1 MSLQARRELLFR
13 IRNRY
18 EQAGR
23 REKTEVLNGFV
34 HATGYGRKHAIHV
47 LTSPQPA
54 PAAARLPRER
64 TPRYDND
71 VQQALSTV
79 WNAANQIC
87 SKRLV
92 PFLPEFVET
101 LERFGH
107 LALPETTKAKLLS
120 LSPAT
125 VDRLLKFERSKQ
137 PRGASTTKAG
147 SLLKSRIKVRTFAD
161 WNDAA
166 PGFFEADLVAHCGD
180 CAEGSFLNTLVLTD
194 IATGW
199 IEFLP
204 LLRKGEADVI
214 FALTELRKCMPLP
227 LMGLDTDNGSEF
239 INYALLGYCEEQKVT
254 FTRSRAYKK
263 NDQAH
268 VEQKN
273 GNVIRRMVGF
283 DRFDGEPAGS
293 AMLRLYQILRLYVNF
308 FQPSVKLTAKVRTGS
323 RVAKSYDK
331 ARTPY
336 QRIMSSAHVPSH
348 AKEKLQRQYD
358 ELDPVLLFHEIGK
371 RQAAL
376 WKHSWLPTMDDRGLP
391 NAPLPVPALSRPEVA
406 GLAEELLCAELKPCL
421 PKRQY
426 RKSNKPRVPHTW
438 RTKPDPFEAVNED
451 IELMLRLDPKQTA
464 KQLFSALT
472 IKHPGKFS
480 TAQYRTLQRRLKS
493 WRKTL
498 APTGLNLSIY
508 SQPEFQSE
516 LDQLILQ
523 SLERSLAGK
532 SASTIL
538 NESMPMS

>member
-18 EQAGR
+18 QQAGR
-23 REKTEVLNGFV
+23 NEKTEILNGFV

-47 LTSPQPA
+47 LTAASEPA
-54 PAAARLPRER
+54 KAERQSKER
-64 TPRYDND
+64 TPRYGSD
-71 VQQALSTV
+71 VQQVLSTV

-92 PFLPEFVET
+92 PFLPDFVEA

-107 LALPETTKAKLLS
+107 VSLPESTKAKLLS

-125 VDRLLKFERSKQ
+125 VDRLLKVERSKL
-137 PRGASTTKAG
+137 PRGKSTTKAG
-147 SLLKSRIKVRTFAD
+147 SLLKAKIKVRTFAD

-214 FALTELRKCMPLP
+214 GALKDLRMCMPLP

-239 INYALLGYCEEQKVT
+239 INYALLEYCEEQKVT

-283 DRFDGEPAGS
+283 DRFDGEVAGN

-308 FQPSVKLTAKVRTGS
+308 FQPSVKLTAKMRSGS

-331 ARTPY
+331 AQTPY
-336 QRIMSSAHVPSH
+336 QRIMSSTHVPSH
-348 AKEKLQRQYD
+348 AKQKLKKQYD
-358 ELDPVLLFHEIGK
+358 ELDPIFLFGEIGR

-376 WKHSWLPTMDDRGLP
+376 WEHSWIPTMEDRGLP
-391 NAPLPVPALSRPEVA
+391 NAPLPIPILSKPMLKE
-406 GLAEELLCAELKPCL
+406 LAQEMLTEELKASA

-426 RKSNKPRVPHTW
+426 RKSNKPRAPHTW
-438 RTKPDPFEAVNED
+438 RTLPDPFEAVNED

-464 KQLFSALT
+464 KQLFTALT
-472 IKHPGKFS
+472 NKHPGQFS
-480 TAQYRTLQRRLKS
+480 VAQYRTLQRRVKE
-493 WRKTL
+493 WRRRL
-498 APTGLNLSIY
+498 APSGLKMSVY
-508 SQPEFQSE
+508 SQPELQSE
-516 LDQLILQ
+516 LDQLILR
-523 SLERSLAGK
+523 SIERSLGSK
-532 SASTIL
+532 PASTIF
-538 NESMPMS
+538 NESTPMS